1 MTSQEPIPLTPAEQ
15 MKRIR
20 EAVHA
25 SDTTSSKEAH
35 EALATYFARLD
46 VLNRR
51 IVDLESKMEVREQPF
66 ISNAPVIGPLI
77 VGFRTLWN
85 WMSTKWYVNPL
96 IQQQNEFNVTMTQ
109 TLREMVAS
117 VEALARSV
125 QDMQTRIGDVPN
137 QTPVHATKKQ
147 E

>member
-1 MTSQEPIPLTPAEQ
+1 MGQEPVPLTPAEQ

-20 EAVHA
+20 EAVHT
-25 SDTTSSKEAH
+25 SDSASSKKAH

-46 VLNRR
+46 VLNRQ
-51 IVDLESKMEVREQPF
+51 IVNLESKMEVREQPF
-66 ISNAPVIGPLI
+66 VSNAPVIGPLI

-85 WMSTKWYVNPL
+85 WMSTQWYVTPL
-96 IQQQNEFNVTMTQ
+96 IQQQNEFNVTMTR

-125 QDMQTRIGDVPN
+125 QDMQTRIDAVPD
-137 QTPVHATKKQ
+137 QIPVDAAKKQ

>member
-1 MTSQEPIPLTPAEQ
+1 MGQEPIPLTPAEQ
-15 MKRIR
+15 MRRIR
-20 EAVHA
+20 EAVHT

-66 ISNAPVIGPLI
+66 ISNAPVVGPLI

-96 IQQQNEFNVTMTQ
+96 IQQQNEFNMTMTQ
-109 TLREMVAS
+109 TLREMIVS

-125 QDMQTRIGDVPN
+125 QDMQTRIGDVPD
-137 QTPVHATKKQ
+137 QAPVHAVKKQ

>member
-1 MTSQEPIPLTPAEQ
+1 
-15 MKRIR
+15 
-20 EAVHA
+20 
-25 SDTTSSKEAH
+25 
-35 EALATYFARLD
+35 
-46 VLNRR
+46 
-51 IVDLESKMEVREQPF
+51 
-66 ISNAPVIGPLI
+66 

-96 IQQQNEFNVTMTQ
+96 IQQQNEFNMTMTQ